1 MTSSS
6 PRTTAILS
14 PNVAV
19 DIYYLVNGVVS
30 DAVNQA
36 TLTRQTAGG
45 KGINAGRALRAL
57 GGAPCCVG
65 IVGGE
70 LGKFVRDETRREGIE
85 AVLIQSESTTR
96 VVASV
101 IDSESGHS
109 TVFTARGDPVEAS
122 AISEFTRAA
131 LATGTTAWACLM
143 TGSLPQSMPEATYG
157 LLIRA
162 LGAAGK
168 RVCVDAHGA
177 PLRHAVEAGAW
188 IVKVNRAEF
197 DHSFPGGNP
206 EALLGNAPN
215 LEAVIITNGAAG
227 TEVHLRD
234 GYSFRVRTPLT
245 RAVSGIGGGDTFAA
259 ALLHY
264 LEQGN
269 GFETSARGASAAA
282 AANALHIGSGE
293 VDVVDLPALEAAT
306 VLGPLARRLL

>member
-1 MTSSS
+1 M

-19 DIYYLVNGVVS
+19 DVYYLVNGVIS
-30 DAVNQA
+30 DTVNQA

-57 GGAPCCVG
+57 GGSPCCIG

-70 LGKFVRDETRREGIE
+70 FGQFVRDEVMREGID
-85 AVLIQSESTTR
+85 AILIQSESATR

-109 TVFTARGDPVEAS
+109 TVFSSRGDPVDEG
-122 AISEFTRAA
+122 AISEFTKVA

-143 TGSLPQSMPEATYG
+143 TGSLPQSMPETTYG
-157 LLIRA
+157 SLIRH
-162 LGAAGK
+162 LCAAGK
-168 RVCVDAHGA
+168 RVCIDANGA
-177 PLRHAVEAGAW
+177 PLRHAVAAGAW
-188 IVKVNRAEF
+188 IVKVNRTEF

-206 EALLGNAPN
+206 RALMESAPG
-215 LEAVIITNGAAG
+215 LEAVIVTNGAAG
-227 TEVHLRD
+227 TEVHLQD
-234 GYSFRVRTPLT
+234 GYSFRVSTPLA

-259 ALLHY
+259 ALLHHV
-264 LEQGN
+264 EQGN
-269 GFETSARGASAAA
+269 DFETSARGASAAA

-306 VLGPLARRLL
+306 VLCPLARQHP